1 MPRNGYRR
9 LSTALFTA
17 ALVACILGLRAQ
29 HASTLMYDPDRDGG
43 AGAMSRTFAIDDLQ
57 MSHVSPAG
65 PVPSLRV
72 GHASRLTAPGGEAGV
87 HTTGGRQDYDDVPP
101 AERARMEQIIA
112 EYEKNRAGV
121 LSPASHTGPQPYTFH
136 PQAGTL
142 WQDLFMNNFV
152 DLDPSAGAKDWD
164 CSGYTYNG
172 HLGHDID
179 IKSFQEQVIGVPI
192 FAALDGTVVDAHD
205 GEFDRNTTNGT
216 QKANYVV
223 LGHGDTHYSLY
234 WHMKTNS
241 VAVTIGQVVRAGTQL
256 GLTGSS
262 GNSSAPH
269 LHFESWY
276 DGKPYEPYAGPCR
289 AGTSNWVQQQPIRR
303 EVYVSDLTLS
313 NDPFNGAA
321 AFPPYDEAT
330 RTGTF
335 LQGQRTVHFRLTV
348 RGLPATSNYRIRFR
362 KPGGAILLDSS
373 GISANGTFFRTAFF
387 GFSYNLNL
395 AEAGRWHLLVDING
409 QTVAEAPFDV
419 VSSSAGI
426 VNRAPNPVTLSFEP
440 AAPAPSDVIFCRAQ
454 TSLVA
459 EDPDYDIVR
468 YRYQWLVNG
477 VEIRD
482 VTSAALSDAIPHN
495 SARAGEVVTCTVTPS
510 DGKASGAAA
519 TATVQIGGATDSG
532 SLQFSAAAYSVNE
545 GGGRAAVTVTRSG
558 DTSGVLTVDYGT
570 TDLDAFVVGCADA
583 AGAAG
588 NAFARCDFATA
599 AGTIRFNVGETQKQ
613 ITVPII
619 DDSHVEPSETFQ
631 IRLSNPS
638 GGTLGTT
645 NAATV
650 TITDN
655 DAAGAL
661 NPVDRAP
668 HGFFVRQQYLDFLS
682 REPDTAG
689 FNAWL
694 NLLNGC
700 QPSAHTGPEVASGCD
715 RIYVSGEGFY
725 RSVEFQTKGAYA
737 FRFYKAAHNRLPE
750 YTEIISDMSFVA
762 GQTAEEVYARKAE
775 LATRFANRPEFTITY
790 GGLTDQQYVAALLA
804 RYQLTQVTTPD
815 PDDPDTGVKVVLRSV
830 DLVDRLNGVGGP
842 LTRAQVFRA
851 VADSDEVVAAEFN
864 NTFVAMQY
872 YGYLRRK
879 PDPAGYQAWLG
890 VLQSGDVRAMVN
902 GFLNSA
908 EYKLRFGQP

>member
-1 MPRNGYRR
+1 MRRNRYGR
-9 LSTALFTA
+9 LSTALFAA

-29 HASTLMYDPDRDGG
+29 HASTLMFDPDRGGG
-43 AGAMSRTFAIDDLQ
+43 AGSMSRTFAIDDPH
-57 MSHVSPAG
+57 MSHVLPAR
-65 PVPSLRV
+65 PIAPLRV
-72 GHASRLTAPGGEAGV
+72 GRASSLMVPGGEVGV
-87 HTTGGRQDYDDVPP
+87 HSAGGQQDYDDIPP
-101 AERARMEQIIA
+101 AERARIERIIA

-121 LSPASHTGPQPYTFH
+121 LSPASHTGPQPYTFY

-142 WQDLFMNNFV
+142 WQDLFMANFV
-152 DLDPSAGAKDWD
+152 DLDPSTGIKDWD
-164 CSGYTYNG
+164 CSGYTYDG
-172 HLGHDID
+172 HRGHDSG

-216 QKANYVV
+216 QKANYVI

-241 VAVTIGQVVRAGTQL
+241 VAVTKGQVVRAGTQL

-303 EVYVSDLTLS
+303 EVYVSDLILS
-313 NDPFNGAA
+313 NDPFEGAA

-335 LQGQRTVHFRLTV
+335 LQGPRTVHFRLTV
-348 RGLPATSNYRIRFR
+348 RGLPATSNYRVRFR
-362 KPGGAILLDSS
+362 KPGGAIVFDSS
-373 GISANGTFFRTAFF
+373 GNFANGTFFRTAINR
-387 GFSYNLNL
+387 FSYNLNL
-395 AEAGRWHLLVDING
+395 AEAGRWHLLVDVNG

-419 VSSSAGI
+419 VSSTAGI

-440 AAPAPSDVIFCRAQ
+440 AAPAPNDVIFCRAQ

-482 VTSAALSDAIPHN
+482 VTSAALSDAIPRN
-495 SARAGEVVTCTVTPS
+495 SALAGQEVTCTVTPS

-519 TATVQIGGATDSG
+519 TSTLRIGGATESG

-545 GGGRAAVTVTRSG
+545 GGGRTAVTVTRSG
-558 DTSGVLTVDYGT
+558 DTSGAAAVDYQT
-570 TDLDAFVVGCADA
+570 ADLDAFVVGCADA

-599 AGTIRFNVGETQKQ
+599 AGTIRFNAGEAQKQ

-619 DDSHVEPSETFQ
+619 DDSHVEPNETFQ
-631 IRLSNPS
+631 VRLSNPS

-682 REPDTAG
+682 REPDQAG

-694 NLLNGC
+694 GVLTNCAN
-700 QPSAHTGPEVASGCD
+700 PFTGPGVGSGCD
-715 RIYVSGEGFY
+715 RIFVSGEGFL
-725 RSVEFQTKGAYA
+725 RSPEFALKGAYA
-737 FRFYKAAHNRLPE
+737 FRFYKVAFNRLPE
-750 YTEIISDMSFVA
+750 YTEIVSDMSFVA
-762 GQTAEEVYARKAE
+762 GATAEEVYARRAE
-775 LATRFANRPEFTITY
+775 LASRFAGRQDFATAF
-790 GGLTDQQYVAALLA
+790 GGKSNAEYVAALLGP
-804 RYQLTQVTTPD
+804 YGLTQVTTPD
-815 PDDPDTGVKVVLRSV
+815 PSNPDTGGKVNLTSNVLT
-830 DLVDRLNGVGGP
+830 DRLTAGT
-842 LTRAQVFRA
+842 LTRAQVLRA
-851 VADSDEVVAAEFN
+851 VADSDEVGAREFN
-864 NTFVAMQY
+864 NAFVAMQY

-879 PDPAGYQAWLG
+879 PDQAGYEAWLQ
-890 VLQSGDVRAMVN
+890 VLQSGDTRTMVN